1 MDEDAYRV
9 ARDSINPMPC
19 AFEKALLAGCAACG
33 QAERHLLAERETV
46 NCLDFR
52 AQHDC
57 SELRLA
63 LREHFAFVLK
73 LVHPDQ
79 PAPHGKE
86 LKAQCG
92 GLLGLAYALDG
103 SDTVAD
109 VQALVSAALQQAGSL
124 DELPYA
130 RIARFVAEFNIRK
143 RD

>member
-1 MDEDAYRV
+1 MDEHAYRV

-19 AFEKALLAGCAACG
+19 AFEKALLAGCAACC

-46 NCLDFR
+46 NCQDFR

-57 SELRLA
+57 NELRLA
-63 LREHFAFVLK
+63 SREHFAFVLK

-92 GLLGLAYALDG
+92 GLRGLAHAIDG
-103 SDTVAD
+103 SDAVAD
-109 VQALVSAALQQAGSL
+109 VQALVSAALRLGL
-124 DELPYA
+124 TELPYA
-130 RIARFVAEFNIRK
+130 QIVPFVAEFNIRK

>member
-19 AFEKALLAGCAACG
+19 AFEKALLAGCVACA

-46 NCLDFR
+46 NCLDAR
-52 AQHDC
+52 AQQDC
-57 SELRLA
+57 IGLRLA

-92 GLLGLAYALDG
+92 GLRGLAHALDG
-103 SDTVAD
+103 SEAVDD
-109 VQALVSAALQQAGSL
+109 VQALVSAALRQGL
-124 DELPYA
+124 DDLPYA
-130 RIARFVAEFNIRK
+130 QIVPFVAEFNIRK